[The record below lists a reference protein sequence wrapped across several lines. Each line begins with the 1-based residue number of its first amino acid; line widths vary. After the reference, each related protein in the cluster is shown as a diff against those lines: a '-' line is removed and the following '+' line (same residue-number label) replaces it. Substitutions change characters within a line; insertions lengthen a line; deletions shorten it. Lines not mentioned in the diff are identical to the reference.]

1 MNTDKTEA
9 IVIGGDLI
17 EDHSLGIKWVN
28 DNDKLFK
35 TLGVWFAIN
44 KNTMLKK
51 NLEDKLVKMSNL
63 IGMWSARNLSLK
75 GKIVV
80 LKSVIM
86 SIIVNIITII
96 YIPNWFLENTDKLFF
111 QFL

>member
-1 MNTDKTEA
+1 MTNYSKR
-9 IVIGGDLI
+9 LI
-17 EDHSLGIKWVN
+17 
-28 DNDKLFK
+28 
-35 TLGVWFAIN
+35 WFSIN

-86 SIIVNIITII
+86 SIIVNIITI
-96 YIPNWFLENTDKLFF
+96 YIPNWFLESTDKLFF
-111 QFL
+111 QFLWGKEKKVKSVAKQS